1 MNELVGIRNKQTG
14 YIACPLKSVAV
25 KARLD
30 AHQAE
35 VAVTQHYVNDGAHN
49 IEALY
54 VFPIPTDAQVTGFHA
69 TIGNKQIQSEFREKQ
84 EAQRQYQEVIR
95 RGDTGLLLEHQD
107 SNQFQFSIGN
117 LLAGEQASIT
127 ITYIQTLTLI
137 DQELRWMLQTVIA
150 PRYKPSDKVIAPPR
164 GGATYPLQL
173 EVTLSA
179 SAGVKKVSSPSH
191 PIEMSLERGDWKI
204 NLSREDYG
212 LDRDFVLIA
221 LLEDEHESSLITAG
235 NGEFDAISYA
245 QIHVIPDWS
254 YKGTQQ
260 QPVEYTFL
268 IDISG
273 SMAGGN
279 LTQAKRA
286 VAIALRNMA
295 ENSFFQ
301 LIAFESD
308 AHFFATE
315 PVRYSQQQLAKADQW
330 INELDAMGGTEI
342 YDPLYGVLEQK
353 RQNTSREHIILLFTD
368 GAVGNEQ
375 QVIQLVKK
383 HQDRIRLFP
392 FGIDTAV
399 NTSFIE
405 GLAEHGNGVPEYVH
419 PGERIEDKVTRQFAR
434 IHQHALEQPEFV
446 DAKGDPLNVVPA
458 LPERLY
464 YADSYKFWVRGS
476 NVQHVELRGI
486 LNGQPQHLAIR
497 HVGKGDVRL
506 LKLAWAK
513 ATIAQLEEALES
525 TNHVRE
531 REHIYQQLVDLSTKY
546 GILSSATALFA
557 IHRNEGKQG
566 TQMPE
571 TIVVPLA
578 MPARWNTNELE
589 MANFE
594 IGQHVKLNHAVHE
607 QFDNMLVK
615 ADRMMEAPSMSVQ
628 RSRQQRPR
636 QEATLADRAVSAVQ
650 EAIWSAAQ
658 KQQADGQFGSGAN
671 REAHTAMFIIAMLM
685 LSKHW
690 KTYRV
695 QIMKAAECL
704 LRNSNNGSLTV
715 LSVPARLL
723 TFIAY
728 ERLREMKVIPDAM
741 ISTLE
746 QQTTKL
752 KSQLTNVE
760 LKAVEHMQRG
770 DHQHW
775 LKLAGI
781 TGIKS
786 TQPKSTEIATA
797 LLNQIADGK

>member
-1 MNELVGIRNKQTG
+1 MNETVGIRNKQTG
-14 YIACPLKSVAV
+14 SIACPLKRVAV

-35 VAVTQHYVNDGAHN
+35 VAVTQHYVNEGSHN

-54 VFPIPTDAQVTGFHA
+54 VFPIPTDAQVTGFHGM
-69 TIGNKQIQSEFREKQ
+69 IGNKQIQSEFREKQ
-84 EAQRQYQEVIR
+84 EAHRQYQEVIR

-107 SNQFQFSIGN
+107 SNQFQLSLGN
-117 LLAGEQASIT
+117 LLPGEQASIT
-127 ITYIQTLTLI
+127 ITYIQTLTLT
-137 DQELRWMLQTVIA
+137 DQELRWMLPTVIA

-164 GGATYPLQL
+164 GGATYPLQID
-173 EVTLSA
+173 VTLSA

-204 NLSREDYG
+204 NLSRDDYG
-212 LDRDFVLIA
+212 LDRDFVQVA

-245 QIHVIPDWS
+245 QIQVIPDWS
-254 YKGTQQ
+254 YTGTQQ
-260 QPVEYTFL
+260 EPVQYTFL

-301 LIAFESD
+301 LVAFESD
-308 AHFFATE
+308 AHLFATE

-342 YDPLYGVLEQK
+342 YRPLRDVLERNQP
-353 RQNTSREHIILLFTD
+353 NSSREHIILLFTD

-399 NTSFIE
+399 NTSFID

-497 HVGKGDVRL
+497 HVGKGDARL
-506 LKLAWAK
+506 LTLAWAK

-531 REHIYQQLVDLSTKY
+531 REQIYQQLVDLSTKY

-557 IHRNEGKQG
+557 IHRNESKQG

-578 MPARWNTNELE
+578 MPARWMSNELE
-589 MANFE
+589 MADYD
-594 IGQHVKLNHAVHE
+594 IGQHVILNDSVQA
-607 QFDNMLVK
+607 DYSIMRSK
-615 ADRMMEAPSMSVQ
+615 ANFMMEAPAMSVQ
-628 RSRQQRPR
+628 RSRQQRSM
-636 QEATLADRAVSAVQ
+636 QDATLADRAVSAVQ

-671 REAHTAMFIIAMLM
+671 GEAHTAMFIVAMLM

-695 QIMKAAECL
+695 QILKAAECL
-704 LRNSNNGSLTV
+704 LQNSNKGASTSLQVST
-715 LSVPARLL
+715 RLL
-723 TFIAY
+723 TFIAC
-728 ERLREMKVIPDAM
+728 ERLREMKVMPAELVP
-741 ISTLE
+741 TLE
-746 QQTTKL
+746 QQTTQL
-752 KSQLTNVE
+752 KTQLTNVE
-760 LKAVEHMQRG
+760 LSAIEQMQRG
-770 DHQHW
+770 DHQQW
-775 LKLAGI
+775 LKLTGI
-781 TGIKS
+781 PGIKS

-797 LLNQIADGK
+797 LLNQIVDGK